1 MSYVKQALNV
11 LSVLNLEVCLH
22 ETATTTT
29 AANSN
34 YASYSTGR
42 LHILVGNTEQKETH
56 VALIQDLM
64 EHAPDYSEFFVIHS
78 NTNVLHDAKN
88 LLDGDR

>member
-1 MSYVKQALNV
+1 MSYIKQALNV
-11 LSVLNLEVCLH
+11 LSDFTVEVCLPD
-22 ETATTTT
+22 TTTT
-29 AANSN
+29 TTVCSANDS
-34 YASYSTGR
+34 SYSTGR
-42 LHILVGNTEQKETH
+42 LHILVGNAEQKETH

-64 EHAPDYSEFFVIHS
+64 EHASDYSDFFVIHS

>member
-1 MSYVKQALNV
+1 MSYIKQALNV
-11 LSVLNLEVCLH
+11 LSDFTVEVCLPD
-22 ETATTTT
+22 TTTVCS
-29 AANSN
+29 SN
-34 YASYSTGR
+34 DASSSTGR

-64 EHAPDYSEFFVIHS
+64 EHASDYSEFFVIHS